1 MIIDELVSLSN
12 LYGSNEEL
20 VLAGG
25 GNTSA
30 KDGDVMYIK
39 GSGTQ
44 LATIT
49 ADGFVKMNRQALA
62 DIFTKDYP
70 TDDDAREAQALADLS
85 AARMPGEESKR
96 PSVETLLH
104 SLFPH
109 TFVLHVHPALVNGLT
124 CAVNGKAE
132 AERMS
137 LDRVSFEGRRNNV
150 ADYYRKAS
158 VVALTSET
166 EGWPLA
172 MTEAQAHGCICIAFG
187 CTSGVKEV
195 LAPNGECGFIVP
207 PFDEECYADTL
218 LKIASLPE
226 EEQLKI
232 RQQAVAKRSEYAP
245 EHIAAKWKKLFDNLT
260 I

>member
-62 DIFTKDYP
+62 DIFTKEYP

-104 SLFPH
+104 SLFPY

-124 CAVNGKAE
+124 CAVNGQTE
-132 AERMS
+132 AER
-137 LDRVSFEGRRNNV
+137 L
-150 ADYYRKAS
+150 
-158 VVALTSET
+158 
-166 EGWPLA
+166 
-172 MTEAQAHGCICIAFG
+172 FG
-187 CTSGVKEV
+187 D
-195 LAPNGECGFIVP
+195 GFIWVESCKP
-207 PFDEECYADTL
+207 GYTLSKICYDKMTA
-218 LKIASLPE
+218 
-226 EEQLKI
+226 
-232 RQQAVAKRSEYAP
+232 Y
-245 EHIAAKWKKLFDNLT
+245 
-260 I
+260 